1 MTPAALWQAP
11 TNFTVRKARG
21 VRMFA
26 VVLVVSVLVAFSDAD
41 DGGDEADPQGGREVG
56 IVEVSDE
63 DVYSEQ
69 CGLAVGQ
76 AAAIGDM
83 EDSVEDLAPAIVACE
98 DLDELRN
105 ATDDHPTALDG
116 VDLETFVTNRCMYSD
131 DDAVTAGAIGAEADS

>member
-11 TNFTVRKARG
+11 TNVTVRKARG

-26 VVLVVSVLVAFSDAD
+26 VVLVVSVLVACSDAD

-56 IVEVSDE
+56 IVE

-76 AAAIGDM
+76 AAAIGAM
-83 EDSVEDLAPAIVACE
+83 EDSVEDLDPAIVACE

-116 VDLETFVTNRCMYSD
+116 VDLETFVTNRCMYSE
-131 DDAVTAGAIGAEADS
+131 DDAVTAGAICAEVDS